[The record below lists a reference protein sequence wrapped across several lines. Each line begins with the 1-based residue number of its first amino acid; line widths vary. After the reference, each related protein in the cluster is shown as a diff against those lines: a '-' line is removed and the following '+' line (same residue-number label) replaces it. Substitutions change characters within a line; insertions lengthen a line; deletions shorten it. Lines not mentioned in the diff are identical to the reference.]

1 MGLGLGPSPCHP
13 LTGCQDSENT
23 ICVNPHPEACS
34 KHPDFLTGDIG
45 GGGHVQPL
53 QSDGPPEPGPP
64 GWVGQHP
71 TPRRWAPKPTPL
83 RKPQRPGTQGPAP
96 AAQGTVRTQVGARA
110 PHILHHLLAG
120 RPLGSLLPPQRPA
133 PRSVVSPPLAW
144 SRMTAWV
151 TQASF
156 IKACGG
162 HRDSHVLPW
171 GGPARL
177 EGRRLQD
184 SSPRGRGCQADHS
197 PQGPPSHGAGSKSP
211 HQTLLPTG
219 DWSRQQKRLC
229 RTLHPGSTGGASTGQ
244 IHATERAR
252 DDLRNVHCKT
262 PQSD

>member
-64 GWVGQHP
+64 RLGGPASYTPQVGPKAHAAAEATEAWHSGACPGSSGHREDPGGRPRSPHPSPPACRPASWVPAATAEASPTVSGQP
-71 TPRRWAPKPTPL
+71 TP
-83 RKPQRPGTQGPAP
+83 G
-96 AAQGTVRTQVGARA
+96 
-110 PHILHHLLAG
+110 
-120 RPLGSLLPPQRPA
+120 
-133 PRSVVSPPLAW
+133 VVSHDGL
-144 SRMTAWV
+144 
-151 TQASF
+151 
-156 IKACGG
+156 G
-162 HRDSHVLPW
+162 HAGVLYQSLRWPSGLPRAAL

-177 EGRRLQD
+177 EGRRLRD

-219 DWSRQQKRLC
+219 DWSGQQKRPC